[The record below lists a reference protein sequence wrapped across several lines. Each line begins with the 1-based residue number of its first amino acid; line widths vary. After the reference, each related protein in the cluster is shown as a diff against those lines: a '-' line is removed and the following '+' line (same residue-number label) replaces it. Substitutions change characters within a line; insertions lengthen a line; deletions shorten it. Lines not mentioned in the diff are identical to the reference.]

1 MPKTLTVEANGNTVA
16 RYYVILSDRLSVAA
30 LAFTW
35 VILLVAYVRAAR
47 RTRHLER
54 RLSGMAGA

>member
-47 RTRHLER
+47 RTRQLER
-54 RLSGMAGA
+54 RLAAVG

>member
-1 MPKTLTVEANGNTVA
+1 MTVKANGATIA
-16 RYYVILSDRLSVAA
+16 RYYVVLSDRLSVAA

-47 RTRHLER
+47 RTRQLER
-54 RLSGMAGA
+54 RLAAVG

>member
-1 MPKTLTVEANGNTVA
+1 MPKTLTVEANGNTIA
-16 RYYVILSDRLSVAA
+16 RYYVVLSDRLSVAA

-47 RTRHLER
+47 RTRQLER
-54 RLSGMAGA
+54 RLAAVG